1 MKAATGTYRW
11 RVVALLFAATTI
23 NYIDRQVMGILAPQ
37 LQAAFKW
44 SEADYG
50 FIIMAFQA
58 AYAIGLVSMGGLLD
72 SIGTKR
78 GFTVAIIVWSLACM
92 VHAAATSVLTFA
104 LARFALGI
112 GESANFQAAV
122 KTVAE
127 WFPKRERALAAG
139 IFNSGAN
146 IGAILAPLL
155 VPFIAL
161 QWGWQWAFIVTG
173 ALGFVWL
180 IFWLPFYQ
188 RPEKNKRLQAAERAY
203 ILQDQEPVT
212 QQALTWKQILWH
224 RQTLGICLARFVT
237 DPIWWFFL
245 YWLPKF
251 LYSVYGIDL
260 SGIGLPIIIIYLVSD
275 GGSIVGGWLSSFFIR
290 RGKDPVAARKLA
302 ILIMAFLV
310 VPIFFASLTASLWV
324 AVLLIAMAT
333 FAHQGYAANIF
344 TIVSDI
350 YPKNAVGSM
359 VGLAGFAGAVGGVVF
374 SGAVGLI
381 LEATGSY
388 HLIFG
393 MASGAYLLCW
403 LLLKWLVPDT
413 KQIAI

>member
-1 MKAATGTYRW
+1 MKATTGTYRW

-72 SIGTKR
+72 KIGTKR

-112 GESANFQAAV
+112 GESANFPAAV

-188 RPEKNKRLQAAERAY
+188 RPEKNTRLQAAERAY

-212 QQALTWKQILWH
+212 QQAVSWKQMLWH

-275 GGSIVGGWLSSFFIR
+275 GGSIVGGWLSSLFIR
-290 RGKDPVAARKLA
+290 QGKDPVAARKLA
-302 ILIMAFLV
+302 ILFMAFLV
-310 VPIFFASLTASLWV
+310 VPIFFASLTATLWV

-359 VGLAGFAGAVGGVVF
+359 VGLAGFAGAIGGVVF

-403 LLLKWLVPDT
+403 LILKWLVPDN
-413 KQIAI
+413 KLIAI

>member
-1 MKAATGTYRW
+1 MKATTGTYRW

-72 SIGTKR
+72 KIGTKR

-112 GESANFQAAV
+112 GESANFPAAV

-275 GGSIVGGWLSSFFIR
+275 GGSIVGGWLSSLFIR
-290 RGKDPVAARKLA
+290 QGKDPVAARKLA
-302 ILIMAFLV
+302 ILFMAFLV
-310 VPIFFASLTASLWV
+310 VPIFFASLTATLWV

-350 YPKNAVGSM
+350 YPKDAVGSM
-359 VGLAGFAGAVGGVVF
+359 VGLAGFAGAIGGVVF

-403 LLLKWLVPDT
+403 LILKWLVPDN
-413 KQIAI
+413 KLIAI